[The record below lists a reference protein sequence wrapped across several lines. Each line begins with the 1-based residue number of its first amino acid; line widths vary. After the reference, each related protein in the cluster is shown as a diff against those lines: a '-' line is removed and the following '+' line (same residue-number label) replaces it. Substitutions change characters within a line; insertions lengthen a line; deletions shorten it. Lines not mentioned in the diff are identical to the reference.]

1 MTLSSERSRTKIVA
15 TVGPASLAHETLL
28 QLIEAGVNVFR
39 INMAHGS
46 RESHNEALAAIRK
59 AADEHGQPIGVL
71 VDLAGPKIRLGELFE
86 SPLECGA
93 EDQFHFVRPS
103 VTPQARHELP
113 CTYAPLVDE
122 LEVGDN
128 IVLADGAV
136 AMKVIEIREDRA
148 VCAVEEP
155 GVVKNRQ
162 GVNLPGVALSTPS
175 LTEAD
180 RDNAVWAAQ
189 SGVDFIGLSFVRTAT
204 EVAELKEIVKGAGG
218 HADVVAKIEK
228 GEALQCLTEIAEVTD
243 AMMVARG
250 DLGVEID
257 VAETPVAQKQI
268 IDICAKYRRPVI
280 VATQMLDSM
289 QNSRRPTRAEAS
301 DVANA
306 ILDGADACMLSGET
320 AVGKY
325 PVDTVKM
332 MRRIMHATET
342 LFESDRPTPPRP
354 PSGKEPGVHPITA
367 AVAFGAGRIA
377 ERLSARLVVI
387 ATRSGQT
394 ARVKAKQREYIP
406 SVGVSESPET
416 LRKMTLFWGIFP
428 LAGTPVSSGP
438 RLRKFVEDWAREQ
451 QLVRDGDRIVYVT
464 GSHVIPQAHNVV
476 VVHEVGD
483 D

>member
-1 MTLSSERSRTKIVA
+1 MTLSNELARTKIVA
-15 TVGPASLAHETLL
+15 TVGPASLQHETLL
-28 QLIEAGVNVFR
+28 ELIGAGANVFR
-39 INMAHGS
+39 INMAHGT
-46 RESHNEALAAIRK
+46 RAEHEAALASVRR
-59 AADEHGQPIGVL
+59 AADECGQPIGIL
-71 VDLAGPKIRLGELFE
+71 VDLAGPKIRLGELVE
-86 SPLECGA
+86 SPLQCGA
-93 EDQFHFVRPS
+93 DEEFHFVRPS
-103 VTPQARHELP
+103 VTPQTRTELP
-113 CTYAPLVDE
+113 CTYGPLVDE
-122 LEVGDN
+122 LTAGDT

-136 AMKVIEIREDRA
+136 AMKVTEIRSDRA
-148 VCAVEEP
+148 VCQVEEP

-162 GVNLPGVALSTPS
+162 GVNLPGVSLSVPS
-175 LTEAD
+175 LTEKD

-189 SGVDFIGLSFVRTAT
+189 AGVDFIGLSFVRT
-204 EVAELKEIVKGAGG
+204 EVEVGELKEIIRKAGG
-218 HADVVAKIEK
+218 HAYVVAKIEK

-268 IDICAKYRRPVI
+268 IEICAKYRRPVI

-325 PVDTVKM
+325 PVDTVRM
-332 MRRIMHATET
+332 MQRIMRATET
-342 LFESDRPTPPRP
+342 LFEAGRPTPPRP
-354 PSGKEPGVHPITA
+354 PSGAEPDVHPITA

-377 ERLSARLVVI
+377 ERLGAKLVAI
-387 ATRSGQT
+387 ATMSGRT

-406 SVGVSESPET
+406 SVGVSDSPET
-416 LRKMTLFWGIFP
+416 LRKMTLFWGIIP
-428 LAGTPVSSGP
+428 LAGAPVSNGP
-438 RLRKFVEDWAREQ
+438 ELRRFVEAWAREQ
-451 QLVRDGDRIVYVT
+451 QWVRDGDRIVYVT

-476 VVHEVGD
+476 VVHEVGMD
-483 D
+483 